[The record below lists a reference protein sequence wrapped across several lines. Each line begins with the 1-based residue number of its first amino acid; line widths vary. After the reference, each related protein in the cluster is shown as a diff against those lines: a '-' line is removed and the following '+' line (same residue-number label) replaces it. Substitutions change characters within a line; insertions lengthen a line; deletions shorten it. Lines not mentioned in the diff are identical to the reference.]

1 MTTGGNACALG
12 STDINGTSNTLLL
25 YDTPIDVAGTV
36 TNICIYTY
44 FSNANLYAK
53 VKIFRLNGSNYDC
66 VHTSSSWTNI
76 SGTGQQNFSVNWAV
90 QSGDYVGA
98 SFYDTV
104 TSNAYISANP
114 TGPTYYRSG
123 DITTSTATSTWS
135 SSARATSI
143 YATGVTADG
152 TKYVDI
158 SSGSD
163 SDDGNTWTNAYLTVK
178 KGIDNVTAGKILYIA
193 EGDYSAQ
200 AAIDLNKNLEI
211 LCEDYGGGNASP
223 PLTVIL
229 PVTT

>member
-1 MTTGGNACALG
+1 MTTGGNACAVG

-25 YDTPIDVAGTV
+25 YDTPIDVSGTV

-44 FSNANLYAK
+44 FSNSTLYAK

-66 VHTSSSWTNI
+66 IHTDSSWTNI
-76 SGTGQQNFSVNWAV
+76 PGTGQQNFSVNWAV

-98 SFYDTV
+98 SFTDSG
-104 TSNAYISANP
+104 SNAYISANP
-114 TGPTYYRSG
+114 TGPTYYHSG

-143 YATGVTADG
+143 RATGVTADG
-152 TKYVDI
+152 TKYIDI

-163 SDDGNTWTNAYLTVK
+163 SDSGDSWANAYLTVK
-178 KGIDNVTAGKILYIA
+178 KGIDNVTDGKILHIA